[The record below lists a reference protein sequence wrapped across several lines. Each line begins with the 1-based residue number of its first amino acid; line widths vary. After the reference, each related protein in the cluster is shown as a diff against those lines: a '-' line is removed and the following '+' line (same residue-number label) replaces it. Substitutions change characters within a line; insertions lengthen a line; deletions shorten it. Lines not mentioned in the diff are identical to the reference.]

1 MSFQSDANATYVN
14 GQAVDKNEVRSLWG
28 MVDWVVSNGGKIFTN
43 RAEAVSF
50 GQDSLPAALGR
61 IITLEGNYLVMR
73 GQGQTEDD
81 PLFETAPRWG
91 VLVRIPNRALVE
103 SISNLG
109 DVLALQTDTEASTAQ
124 LVVATIPAA
133 QAHISLNAGQLLRFR
148 WPFTNTGADPV
159 ITIGGTAYTIQRR
172 LGGDLQPSDLVGGF
186 RYTGY
191 IYTNDPAIIRLSES
205 VGASDINGL
214 RGSLEAGSIIPLVNI
229 GGTGNA
235 ITADLA
241 APAVAAGV
249 TVTGSLSVRYIPAE
263 TNTNDAETDVT
274 LHVSGDEPRILR
286 TEDGGRLPAG
296 YFVSGR
302 AYTLDR
308 RGGGGWRVSAGGTAR
323 ADLTSVVGTSGTMRL
338 TNIAGTGN
346 DITADLGVPFAALSS
361 IAKIEYIPTLANEE
375 GQVYLSIGGGAQV
388 QVFSLKGGGNLP
400 AGYFTPG
407 VSFILARR
415 TAGWRVVNSN
425 LDSTD
430 IPSIQAQGGKI
441 FSSVANAISY
451 GQASLPAS
459 LGKIY
464 IAYEGFLQIRSPSS
478 QVSPL
483 FETAPYWG
491 VETQLASNYP
501 ISRFGLVQLTAPTL
515 VDDTYT
521 AAVAA
526 ASETQFLIGSASNNN
541 KFLFTPNVNSPAS
554 PRLVV
559 STYSETAYPI
569 VSKSGA
575 QLPAGALK
583 AGSTYILARVG
594 WNVYRV
600 LNEDAPEVPPNLVQ
614 RIGELE
620 IGLVSE
626 TGAREVADDGIRADV
641 AARDNARIAD
651 IAELQDRITS
661 FESGT
666 RIVGDWDASSGAF
679 PAARPDASPIEA
691 GDQWNVTGAGTVDGV
706 SFAPGDILTA
716 LADGGGETYADTWS
730 RRAGTATIAAQVS
743 TTEPGVSVQHFLDY
757 ANYVFPSR
765 AALLAVGIPMGVRTL
780 SFRHGYL
787 VLEVTRTDDPDQSC
801 LMTAD
806 GALWAPKGR
815 PTPIHFGAVG
825 DKTPGVPATDDTVPV
840 QAWLDWL
847 KRNQACGWLPGGF
860 WYQLTSVNLW
870 SDKPFS
876 IMGDGCRTC
885 GFYVSNP
892 DRRSAGLK
900 TTHPI
905 TPSIRSMQ
913 IDLYDFM
920 LSSDAGN
927 KAPLYEH
934 RFTSGLKMHRILF
947 TAQGNWGT
955 ADHSYAVLSKCWN
968 VDLSEITSWR
978 GGVYFAPFEIPLNQR
993 FNMTLGSDRITAD
1006 GGDFAFTSAMEGKY
1020 LNLIGDGRGQ
1030 AFLIAEVISPTEI
1043 RTEAV
1048 AEAGFPSARATF
1060 GHVRG
1065 TIAQGSDILVL
1076 EADVLTADD
1085 EGRRVYVHGADQDW
1099 QGQPLPLVT
1108 RVAAVNG
1115 PNITLDH
1122 EAGRSVA
1129 LTELIFDP
1137 VFDFGDEK
1145 VGEVNEFTND
1155 FKFKDLHIERY
1166 SGTALVATGTRT
1178 DGASMKLHGNAMNDG
1193 WEVHALQSGIQGYL
1207 YNWYGHLDGAFE
1219 QMSVGNDTGRI
1230 MITGNKSVCNF
1241 GFISAVLRY
1250 DFPAICMDLNADG
1263 ALVNVE
1269 GIHHISGNATQELFR
1284 DALKVK
1290 GAGKI
1295 TCGFIGGG
1303 GNSPQRPLENV
1314 GFSVPTVTVSTLPDP
1329 SKGPGPIYVSDAPG
1343 GSILAFSDGL
1353 HWLRSDDRS
1362 IVG

>member
-14 GQAVDKNEVRSLWG
+14 GQAVDKSEVRSLWG

-43 RAEAVSF
+43 RADAVSF
-50 GQDSLPAALGR
+50 GQDQLPAALGR
-61 IITLEGNYLVMR
+61 IVTLEGNYLVVR
-73 GQGQTEDD
+73 GRGQTEDD

-109 DVLALQTDTEASTAQ
+109 DVLSLQTDTEASTGQ
-124 LVVATIPAA
+124 LVMATIPAG
-133 QAHISLNAGQLLRFR
+133 QAHMTLYAGQQLRFR
-148 WPFTNTGADPV
+148 WPFSNTGPDPV
-159 ITIGGTAYTIQRR
+159 INIDGTEFLIRARNGGELSA
-172 LGGDLQPSDLVGGF
+172 GDLPGGQ
-186 RYTGY
+186 RLLGY
-191 IYTNDPAIIRLSES
+191 IYFNTPETKIIRLSES
-205 VGASDINGL
+205 VRATDINGL
-214 RGSLEAGSIIPLVNI
+214 KGSLEAGSIIPLVNI
-229 GGTGNA
+229 GGDGTV

-241 APAVAAGV
+241 AAAVNAGI
-249 TVTGSLSVRYIPAE
+249 TVTGSLSVRYIPAA

-274 LHVSGDEPRILR
+274 LFVSGDEPRILR
-286 TEDGGRLPAG
+286 SEDGTRLPAG
-296 YFVSGR
+296 YFVPGR

-308 RGGGGWRVSAGGTAR
+308 RGTIWRVSLGGTAR
-323 ADLTSVVGTSGTMRL
+323 ADLTSVVSTSGTMRL

-361 IAKIEYIPTLANEE
+361 NTKVEYIPTLANEE
-375 GQVYLSIGGGAQV
+375 GPVYLSIGGGAQV
-388 QVFSLKGGGNLP
+388 PVFTLKGGSMP
-400 AGYFTPG
+400 AGYFAPG
-407 VSFILARR
+407 VSYILARR

-451 GQASLPAS
+451 GQARLPAS
-459 LGKIY
+459 LNRIY
-464 IAYEGFLQIRSPSS
+464 IAFEGYLQIRSPSS

-526 ASETQFLIGSASNNN
+526 VSETQFLIGSASNNN

-620 IGLVSE
+620 VGLVSE
-626 TGAREVADDGIRADV
+626 TATREVADDVIRAEV
-641 AARDNARIAD
+641 AARDGARIAD
-651 IAELQDRITS
+651 IADLQDRIAS

-679 PAARPDASPIEA
+679 PAARPDASPVEA

-706 SFAPGDILTA
+706 DFAAGDILTA

-743 TTEPGVSVQHFLDY
+743 TSEPGVSVQNFLDY

-765 AALLAVGIPMGVRTL
+765 ADMTAVGIPMGVRTL

-787 VLEVTRTDDPDQSC
+787 VLEVTRTDDSDQSC

-825 DKTPGVPATDDTVPV
+825 DKTPGVPATDDTAAV

-870 SDKPFS
+870 SDKPYS
-876 IMGDGCRTC
+876 IMGDSCRGC

-900 TTHPI
+900 VTHPI
-905 TPSIRSMQ
+905 APSIRSMQ

-920 LSSDAGN
+920 LSSDTGN

-934 RFTSGLKMHRILF
+934 RFTSGLKMHRIWF

-968 VDLSEITSWR
+968 VDLSEISSWR

-993 FNMTLGSDRITAD
+993 FNMTLGSDRIMPD
-1006 GGDFAFTSAMEGKY
+1006 GGSFTFTAEMEGKY
-1020 LNLIGDGRGQ
+1020 INLIGDGRGQ

-1166 SGTALVATGTRT
+1166 SGTALVATGSRT
-1178 DGASMKLHGNAMNDG
+1178 DGAAMKLHGNAMGDG

-1250 DFPAICMDLNADG
+1250 DFPAVCMDLNADG

-1269 GIHHISGNATQELFR
+1269 GIHHISGNATQALFR

-1362 IVG
+1362 IIG